1 MSLREI
7 TLILLFQSLY
17 NSKSAAYCSFCFS
30 VKFGK
35 YFNILSISS
44 GLEVKGYRLVPD
56 GALTCNLLPLIF
68 QSTKIHF
75 FHHFANYI
83 AKNIL
88 FLTFFNPFYPLNLSI
103 FYFFLFYKSIFL
115 HILTDSL
122 CILTFSNNFIT
133 ISKSIFFV

>member
-1 MSLREI
+1 MVI
-7 TLILLFQSLY
+7 
-17 NSKSAAYCSFCFS
+17 
-30 VKFGK
+30 
-35 YFNILSISS
+35 
-44 GLEVKGYRLVPD
+44 GYRLVPD
-56 GALTCNLLPLIF
+56 GALTCNLSPLIF

-115 HILTDSL
+115 HILSDLFCISL
-122 CILTFSNNFIT
+122 YLLKPVT
-133 ISKSIFFV
+133 IVNTALWRFCFVLGSTIP